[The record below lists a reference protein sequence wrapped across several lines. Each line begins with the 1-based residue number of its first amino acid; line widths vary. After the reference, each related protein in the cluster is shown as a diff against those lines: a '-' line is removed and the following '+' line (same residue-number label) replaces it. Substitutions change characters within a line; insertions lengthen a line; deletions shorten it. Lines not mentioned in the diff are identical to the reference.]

1 MTATTSSIPRSRRD
15 VLGMVQALMATAAVA
30 ASVWIWVAASDA
42 IIHGHPAYG
51 VWLALTFVG
60 GAVAVAP
67 MLRRRAHTRRVL
79 RIVLLALCLAWI
91 ALTVWL
97 RPSGVGPAALAAMY
111 SDGAVTVSETP
122 TQIELAPR
130 GHVSSTAVF
139 FQPGALVDAR
149 AYAAVLR
156 PLAEDGYPVVV
167 AKQPFG
173 IAFLALG
180 AFDSARRA
188 IPAAAGWV
196 VGGHSLGGTVAAI
209 QAESAQNDAR
219 GAARGLLLYASY
231 PASNMSESLQIPVM
245 SISGDRYGLSTP
257 DKIAASRST
266 LPTGTEFVVIDGAVH
281 AQFGDYGVQ
290 PGDGSPT
297 ITDGRA
303 REQID
308 AASLRFLKRIDDSEE
323 RER

>member
-1 MTATTSSIPRSRRD
+1 MTLPASAIP
-15 VLGMVQALMATAAVA
+15 TE
-30 ASVWIWVAASDA
+30 
-42 IIHGHPAYG
+42 
-51 VWLALTFVG
+51 T
-60 GAVAVAP
+60 
-67 MLRRRAHTRRVL
+67 
-79 RIVLLALCLAWI
+79 
-91 ALTVWL
+91 
-97 RPSGVGPAALAAMY
+97 PAAFL
-111 SDGAVTVSETP
+111 G
-122 TQIELAPR
+122 
-130 GHVSSTAVF
+130 
-139 FQPGALVDAR
+139 
-149 AYAAVLR
+149 
-156 PLAEDGYPVVV
+156 V
-167 AKQPFG
+167 AN
-173 IAFLALG
+173 
-180 AFDSARRA
+180 SATGRLWRDR
-188 IPAAAGWV
+188 
-196 VGGHSLGGTVAAI
+196 L
-209 QAESAQNDAR
+209 DAR

-245 SISGDRYGLSTP
+245 SISGDRDGLSTP